1 LIRTLTLTLSRKR
14 EREPA
19 GRVKRLLVELLLFV
33 VIVAGI
39 QAWRARDL
47 LPADERTAAPP
58 FQLEDLDGRTWST
71 ASLAGKP
78 AVLYFFA
85 PWCGVCAA
93 SSPQLRW
100 FQRWRGDD
108 VTVLLVGLDWSAQD
122 ELRAYATRHELPVP
136 VLAGDAATGAAYR
149 IRGYPT
155 YYVIDAQ
162 GRIARRDVGLTTVA
176 GLWLRTLGL

>member
-1 LIRTLTLTLSRKR
+1 MRIPVPGDRPRLKR
-14 EREPA
+14 FALE
-19 GRVKRLLVELLLFV
+19 LLVFV
-33 VIVAGI
+33 LIVAAI

-47 LPADERTAAPP
+47 LPADQRTAAPP
-58 FQLEDLDGRTWST
+58 FELLDLDGRTWTT
-71 ASLAGKP
+71 ATLAGKP
-78 AVLYFFA
+78 AVIYFFA

-108 VTVLLVGLDWSAQD
+108 VQVLLVGLDWSATS
-122 ELRAYATRHELPVP
+122 ELREYATRHRLTIP
-136 VLAGDAATGAAYR
+136 VLLGDPATAAAYR

-155 YYVIDAQ
+155 YYVIDSQ
-162 GRIARRDVGLTTVA
+162 GRIARRDTGLTTVA

>member
-1 LIRTLTLTLSRKR
+1 MTARWKR
-14 EREPA
+14 FALEA
-19 GRVKRLLVELLLFV
+19 LLFV

-47 LPADERTAAPP
+47 LPADERTAAPA
-58 FQLEDLDGRTWST
+58 FELTDLDGRPWS
-71 ASLAGKP
+71 AAGLAGKP
-78 AVLYFFA
+78 AVIYFFA

-100 FQRWRGDD
+100 FHRWRGDD
-108 VTVLLVGLDWSAQD
+108 VQVLLIGLDYAAPG
-122 ELRAYATRHELPVP
+122 ELRSYAARHGLAMP
-136 VLAGDAATGAAYR
+136 VLAGNPATGAAYR

-155 YYVIDAQ
+155 YYVIDRQ
-162 GRIARRDVGLTTVA
+162 GRIARRDAGLTTVA

>member
-1 LIRTLTLTLSRKR
+1 MAVDRRRLKR
-14 EREPA
+14 FALE
-19 GRVKRLLVELLLFV
+19 LLVFV

-58 FQLEDLDGRTWST
+58 FELLDLHGRPWST

-78 AVLYFFA
+78 AVIYFFA

-100 FQRWRGDD
+100 FDRWSGDD
-108 VTVLLVGLDWSAQD
+108 VQIVLVGLDWSAHE
-122 ELRAYATRHELPVP
+122 ELSAYAAKHALTMP
-136 VLAGDAATGAAYR
+136 VLAGDPGTGAAYR

-155 YYVIDAQ
+155 YYVIDSL
-162 GRIARRDVGLTTVA
+162 GRIARRDVGLTTAA
-176 GLWLRTLGL
+176 GLWLRTRGL

>member
-1 LIRTLTLTLSRKR
+1 MAVDRRRL
-14 EREPA
+14 
-19 GRVKRLLVELLLFV
+19 KRLALELLVFV

-58 FQLEDLDGRTWST
+58 FELLDLHGQPWST
-71 ASLAGKP
+71 ASLAGRP
-78 AVLYFFA
+78 AVIYFFA

-100 FQRWRGDD
+100 FDRWAGDE
-108 VTVLLVGLDWSAQD
+108 VQIVLVGLDWSAHE
-122 ELRAYATRHELPVP
+122 ELKEYAAKHALTMP
-136 VLAGDAATGAAYR
+136 VLAGDPRTGAAYR

-155 YYVIDAQ
+155 YYVIDSL
-162 GRIARRDVGLTTVA
+162 GRIARRDVGFTTAA
-176 GLWLRTLGL
+176 GLWLRTRGL

>member
-1 LIRTLTLTLSRKR
+1 MAIDRR
-14 EREPA
+14 
-19 GRVKRLLVELLLFV
+19 RVRRALFELLVLV
-33 VIVAGI
+33 VIVAGL

-58 FQLEDLDGRTWST
+58 FQLLDLDGRPWST

-78 AVLYFFA
+78 AVIYFFA

-100 FQRWRGDD
+100 FHRWRGDE
-108 VTVLLVGLDWSAQD
+108 VQVLLVGLDWSAPED
-122 ELRAYATRHELPVP
+122 LREYAAQHALPMT

-149 IRGYPT
+149 IHGYPT
-155 YYVIDAQ
+155 YYVLDSQ
-162 GRIARRDVGLTTVA
+162 GRIARRDVGLTTLP

>member
-1 LIRTLTLTLSRKR
+1 MKIRWKR
-14 EREPA
+14 FALEA
-19 GRVKRLLVELLLFV
+19 LVFV

-47 LPADERTAAPP
+47 LPADERTAVPA
-58 FQLEDLDGRTWST
+58 FELTDLEGRTWRST
-71 ASLAGKP
+71 DLPGKP
-78 AVLYFFA
+78 AVIYFFA

-100 FQRWRGDD
+100 FHRWRGED
-108 VTVLLVGLDWSAQD
+108 VQVILIGLDYGSRF
-122 ELRAYATRHELPVP
+122 EVREYAREHSLTMP
-136 VLAGDAATGAAYR
+136 VLFGTPATGAAYR

-162 GRIARRDVGLTTVA
+162 GRIARRDVGLSTVA
-176 GLWLRTLGL
+176 GLWIRTLGL